1 MTSYI
6 QLLDKIELFCN
17 NHIQIQKFGGE
28 FKEQMPNFATQNE
41 KYPIIFVE
49 PVSSVDGLE
58 LTQFSVNIYCV
69 DIIQKDRANLN
80 TILSDCH
87 LILRDMYL
95 YFHDG
100 TDLTIDVITEPSF
113 TPLNN
118 YDLDYVAGWVGAF
131 TFEVEGHTEC
141 EIPFKQIS

>member
-28 FKEQMPNFATQNE
+28 FREQMPNFATQNE

-49 PVSSVDGLE
+49 PVSSIDGLD
-58 LTQFSVNIYCV
+58 LTQFSVNVYCV

-100 TDLTIDVITEPSF
+100 SDLTIDVISETSF
-113 TPLNN
+113 TPLNK
-118 YDLDYVAGWVGAF
+118 YDIDYVAWFVGIL
-131 TFEVEGHTEC
+131 TFEVEGHTE
-141 EIPFKQIS
+141 

>member
-6 QLLDKIELFCN
+6 QLLDKIETFCN
-17 NHIQIQKFGGE
+17 DHIQIEKFGGE
-28 FKEQMPNFATQNE
+28 FKEQMPNFATQDE

-49 PVSSVDGLE
+49 PISSVDGLN
-58 LTQFSVNIYCV
+58 LTQFSVNIYCL

-100 TDLTIDVITEPSF
+100 TDLTIDVISEPSF

-141 EIPFKQIS
+141 EIPFKTIS

>member
-6 QLLDKIELFCN
+6 QLLDKIETFCDD
-17 NHIQIQKFGGE
+17 HIQIEKFGGE
-28 FKEQMPNFATQNE
+28 FKEQLPNFATQNE

-49 PVSSVDGLE
+49 PVSSTEGLD
-58 LTQFSVNIYCV
+58 LSQFSVNIYCL
-69 DIIQKDRANLN
+69 DIVQKDRANLN

-87 LILRDMYL
+87 LILRDLYL

-100 TDLTIDVITEPSF
+100 TDLTIDVISEPSF

-131 TFEVEGHTEC
+131 TFEVETSNEC
-141 EIPFKQIS
+141 QIPFKTIS

>member
-49 PVSSVDGLE
+49 PVSSVDGLD
-58 LTQFSVNIYCV
+58 LTQFSVNVYCV

>member
-49 PVSSVDGLE
+49 PVSSIDGLE
-58 LTQFSVNIYCV
+58 LTQFSVNVYCV

>member
-49 PVSSVDGLE
+49 PVSSVDGLD
-58 LTQFSVNIYCV
+58 LTQFSVNVYCV

-113 TPLNN
+113 SPLNN

>member
-58 LTQFSVNIYCV
+58 LTQFSVNVYCV

>member
-49 PVSSVDGLE
+49 PVSSIDGLD
-58 LTQFSVNIYCV
+58 LTQFSVNVYCV

-100 TDLTIDVITEPSF
+100 SDLTIDVITEPSF

-118 YDLDYVAGWVGAF
+118 YDLDYVAGWVGSF